1 MMPRDRATNLLD
13 EFAAVTAAAP
23 RPAPAVRPAAV
34 RTGLPIGTL
43 LGGALIVAAIAVA
56 GFLAGRPAPIDE
68 AAASPT
74 ATARPSTTAGPS
86 APVAVAT
93 PGPTRDTCRLTARID
108 HWEGAAGQRIA
119 SVELMN
125 RGANECR
132 MERLPTV
139 QLVDGGGTVL
149 IDSGP
154 SASSEVVTLP
164 PGGRATTLVAVG
176 NWCGPTPQA
185 PISVAFAFSSGDRLV
200 ADPVSPTDLTL
211 PPCNGAAAPATIS
224 MHPWAS

>member
-1 MMPRDRATNLLD
+1 MPTDRATSLLD

-23 RPAPAVRPAAV
+23 RPAPAIRPAAV
-34 RTGLPIGTL
+34 RTGLPMGTL
-43 LGGALIVAAIAVA
+43 VGGILVVAAIAIA
-56 GFLAGRPAPIDE
+56 GLLAGRPAPIDE

-74 ATARPSTTAGPS
+74 ATALAS
-86 APVAVAT
+86 APVIVAT
-93 PGPTRDTCRLTARID
+93 PEPSRDTCRLTARID

-119 SVELMN
+119 TVELTN
-125 RGANECR
+125 RGAGACR
-132 MERLPTV
+132 MERLPRV

-154 SASSEVVTLP
+154 SPSDELVTVP
-164 PGGRATTLVAVG
+164 PGGRATALVGVG
-176 NWCGPTPQA
+176 NWCGPTPRA

-211 PPCNGAAAPATIS
+211 PPCNGPGAPATIS
-224 MHPWAS
+224 MQPWSS

>member
-1 MMPRDRATNLLD
+1 MPRVAPEACSRLGCGDR
-13 EFAAVTAAAP
+13 EAP
-23 RPAPAVRPAAV
+23 RPAPAAGPVVV

-43 LGGALIVAAIAVA
+43 IGGVLVVAAIAVA
-56 GFLAGRPAPIDE
+56 GFLAGRPAPLDE
-68 AAASPT
+68 AAASPSV
-74 ATARPSTTAGPS
+74 AALPS
-86 APVAVAT
+86 APVIVAM
-93 PGPTRDTCRLTARID
+93 PGPRPDTCRLTARID

-119 SVELMN
+119 SVELTN
-125 RGANECR
+125 RDARECR
-132 MERLPTV
+132 MERLPRV
-139 QLVDGGGTVL
+139 ELVDGSGSVL

-154 SASSEVVTLP
+154 SASNEVVTVP

-211 PPCNGAAAPATIS
+211 PPCNGEGAPATIS
-224 MHPWAS
+224 MHPWSS